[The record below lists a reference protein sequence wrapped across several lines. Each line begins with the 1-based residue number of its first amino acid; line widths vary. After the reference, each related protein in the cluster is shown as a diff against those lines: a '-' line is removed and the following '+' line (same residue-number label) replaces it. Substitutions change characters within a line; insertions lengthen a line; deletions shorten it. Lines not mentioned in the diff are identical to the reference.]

1 MAALALWV
9 GAMAVYALG
18 LARTPGLPAAE
29 LAARRRLQPLLRLE
43 HASLLLLLVSGLLLM
58 RQRGWGLGHARWLLA
73 KLGLVAFLVV
83 PLEAFH
89 AWIAHVWIA
98 RGLRQTPAP
107 PFSKHLARGL
117 AVQEMIATLAVP
129 LLGMALPLLLWLSLA
144 RPF

>member
-1 MAALALWV
+1 
-9 GAMAVYALG
+9 MAVYALG
-18 LARTPGLPAAE
+18 LARTPGLPAAG

-73 KLGLVAFLVV
+73 KLGLVALLVV

-107 PFSKHLARGL
+107 PFSKDLARGV
-117 AVQEMIATLAVP
+117 AVQEMSPTLAVP
-129 LLGMALPLLLWLSLA
+129 LPGTALPLLLRLSLA
-144 RPF
+144 RPFSEPERAP

>member
-1 MAALALWV
+1 MGAAAAYALAL
-9 GAMAVYALG
+9 
-18 LARTPGLPAAE
+18 ARKPGVDAE
-29 LAARRRLQPLLRLE
+29 ALAARRRSHPLLLLE

-58 RQRGWGLGHARWLLA
+58 RHLGWGLGHARWLLA

-98 RGLRQTPAP
+98 RGLRQTSAP
-107 PFSKHLARGL
+107 PFSKDLARGV

-129 LLGMALPLLLWLSLA
+129 LLGTALPLLVWFSLA

>member
-9 GAMAVYALG
+9 GAAAAYALAM
-18 LARTPGLPAAE
+18 ARTPRVAAAA
-29 LAARRRLQPLLRLE
+29 LAARRRLQPLLLLE
-43 HASLLLLLVSGLLLM
+43 HACLLLLLVSGLLLM
-58 RQRGWGLGHARWLLA
+58 RHRGWGLGHARWLMA

-98 RGLRQTPAP
+98 RGLRQTAAP
-107 PFSKHLARGL
+107 PFSKDLARGL

-129 LLGMALPLLLWLSLA
+129 LLGTALPLLLWLSLA